1 MPRCGSLKA
10 CFYRLLALV
19 STKGVIIYLPDI
31 VYYLAQ
37 PVNEHDE
44 LSNVVLQLVLRYDF
58 RFDLN

>member
-31 VYYLAQ
+31 VYYLAH
-37 PVNEHDE
+37 PVSEHDE
-44 LSNVVLQLVLRYDF
+44 LSIVVLQLVLRYDF